1 MPNLSCPD
9 CGKEKYVD
17 KLTIKI
23 KDGETYSP
31 EAECECGGVMI
42 NSSPKQ
48 GIPSLGRMN
57 NLGQSY

>member
-23 KDGETYSP
+23 KGGETYSP

-42 NSSPKQ
+42 NTSPKE
-48 GIPSLGRMN
+48 GIPPLLRMN
-57 NLGQSY
+57 KFGSSY